1 MEREWRG
8 MKWECGVSVVGALGS
23 IGMKFNAN
31 EKEWNANGE
40 E

>member
-8 MKWECGVSVVGALGS
+8 KKGERVICNVELWVS

-31 EKEWNANGE
+31 EKE
-40 E
+40 